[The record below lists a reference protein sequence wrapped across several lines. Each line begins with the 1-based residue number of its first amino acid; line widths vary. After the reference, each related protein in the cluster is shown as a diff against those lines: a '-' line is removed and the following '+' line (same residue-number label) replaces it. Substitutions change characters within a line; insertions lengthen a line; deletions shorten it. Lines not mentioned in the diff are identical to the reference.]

1 MKKSKKILL
10 SIAVLLLLSFRI
22 TALIIMNHVKD
33 DDTKEHE
40 IHKKDIKYLKEDGQI
55 IETKDYIFTLEKY
68 YYESDINVGHC
79 LISVTQEGTKGKD
92 IDSLFNIEETSTELI
107 FVDKDYLAGQYYL
120 EYLHGPDFSSGNTST
135 TNKKVSSKGDK
146 KYLYFDFEIGINDFK
161 DTLVIKNYPEEEDKA
176 NLLSVGVGTFKL
188 EDNTEWRDFSDGQKR
203 ISVCHYGVK
212 IFNGQTSDIEN
223 FELYMKNG
231 KKHTIKKGDMKERTY
246 EYKSGIT
253 QLRFAESI
261 DINEISYIKYNGKKY
276 R

>member
-1 MKKSKKILL
+1 MKRAKIILL
-10 SIAVLLLLSFRI
+10 STLILFVLATVI
-22 TALIIMNHVKD
+22 TIVFFIKHKKD
-33 DDTKEHE
+33 NSVNDYE
-40 IHKKDIKYLKEDGQI
+40 IQKKDIKYLKDDGQI
-55 IETKDYIFTLEKY
+55 IETKDYKFTLEKY
-68 YYESDINVGHC
+68 YFEPDINVGHC
-79 LISVTQEGTKGKD
+79 LISITQNGKKGKD
-92 IDSLFNIEETSTELI
+92 IDCLFGIQEYVNNE
-107 FVDKDYLAGQYYL
+107 YLAGHYYL
-120 EYLHGPDFSSGNTST
+120 NYMCNPKPGSAGFMSTS
-135 TNKKVSSKGDK
+135 NKKVSSKGDK
-146 KYLYFDFEIGINDFK
+146 KYIYFDFEIGLDGFK

-176 NLLSVGVGTFKL
+176 NLLSEGVGTFKL

-253 QLRFAESI
+253 QLRFAESV